1 MSYVIISKWESFNKK
16 KPESGA
22 FREVRWQDSGGRVS
36 GRGEVGHWSSW
47 WDWSPGSNSLRRQD
61 WSKRRNVLTGTDV
74 KCQDEERVFFFLF
87 TAIMLYIFTEI
98 YQNQQEQLNACMMQ
112 KRRTDLGQ
120 SWASCWTRRPPDLRC
135 PQGRCWRLNHST
147 HWESRLQQEGSE
159 SIWINPNLLS
169 GLLSHLLSSVSWWA
183 WTERGCSACPW
194 TQPPGRWAQRSSQV
208 RWKLVQAAWLRLSS
222 SQFFWVTRRK
232 LGLCCPHTTSS
243 SLCS

>member
-1 MSYVIISKWESFNKK
+1 MSYMIISKSESFKK
-16 KPESGA
+16 KKNLKVGPSG
-22 FREVRWQDSGGRVS
+22 RWGGRTPGGRVS
-36 GRGEVGHWSSW
+36 GRGEGGHWSSW

-61 WSKRRNVLTGTDV
+61 WSKKRNVLTGTDV
-74 KCQDEERVFFFLF
+74 KCQDKERFFFLF
-87 TAIMLYIFTEI
+87 TAIMLFTFREMC
-98 YQNQQEQLNACMMQ
+98 QNQQEQTNACMMQ

-135 PQGRCWRLNHST
+135 PLGRCWRPNHST
-147 HWESRLQQEGSE
+147 RWESRLQQEGSK
-159 SIWINPNLLS
+159 SICINPNLLP

-194 TQPPGRWAQRSSQV
+194 TQPPGRWAPRSSQV
-208 RWKLVQAAWLRLSS
+208 QRQLVQAAWLRPSS

-232 LGLCCPHTTSS
+232 LGLCCPRTTSS

>member
-16 KPESGA
+16 NLKVGPSGRWGGRTPGVGSA
-22 FREVRWQDSGGRVS
+22 GEEREVTGVHDETGVQVQTLWGDKTDQ
-36 GRGEVGHWSSW
+36 RGETYWLTLTSSVRMK
-47 WDWSPGSNSLRRQD
+47 SES
-61 WSKRRNVLTGTDV
+61 
-74 KCQDEERVFFFLF
+74 FFFLF

-147 HWESRLQQEGSE
+147 HWESRLQQEGCE